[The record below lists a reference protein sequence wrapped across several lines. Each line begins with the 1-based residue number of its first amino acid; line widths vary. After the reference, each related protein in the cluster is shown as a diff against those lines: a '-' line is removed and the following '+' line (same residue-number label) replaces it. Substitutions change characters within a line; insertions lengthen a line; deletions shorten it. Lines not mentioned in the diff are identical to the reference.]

1 MCENGLAGPPGNDAK
16 MDIHENDRV
25 SCVGNFCGTIRFL
38 SEKRECRLADQHK
51 QMVGGH
57 MPLESGNTTPHKH
70 ITQQDQR

>member
-1 MCENGLAGPPGNDAK
+1 MNMHMTEDDSKISAGNL
-16 MDIHENDRV
+16 
-25 SCVGNFCGTIRFL
+25 CGGVRFL
-38 SEKRECRLADQHK
+38 SENRECRLADQHK

>member
-1 MCENGLAGPPGNDAK
+1 MSDAGPPGNDAK
-16 MDIHENDRV
+16 MDINENDKHADAGCV
-25 SCVGNFCGTIRFL
+25 SRGVRFL